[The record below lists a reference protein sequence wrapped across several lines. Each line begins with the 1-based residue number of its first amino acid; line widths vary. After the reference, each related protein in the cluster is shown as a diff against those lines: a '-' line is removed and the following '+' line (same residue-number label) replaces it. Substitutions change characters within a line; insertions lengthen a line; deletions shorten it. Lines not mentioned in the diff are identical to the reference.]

1 MTDTPTRPSARPS
14 ARRMFELFEPVHLVT
29 YMTEEPDQEL
39 AALGLH
45 GYWDGYFASRAAALG
60 AGCPAAVVD
69 AVFYNFGPG
78 EVARH
83 VPRVWSV
90 TTPHEAFTARQRGAV
105 RALRR
110 ILGEAADG
118 PELARAADLLLRAA
132 QSAPTEGRPLFA
144 GLREMPVPDEP
155 VARLYHAAT
164 LLREHRG
171 DGHTAVL
178 VAHRIGRTECHAL
191 LAIDFGQTLH
201 TFGRSHHLPA
211 ARREATVAAL
221 VQREILADAGTFTPA
236 GRALKDSIESTTDAL
251 AAAPWQALDDGEL
264 AELVALLEPLVATLQ
279 PHLSF

>member
-1 MTDTPTRPSARPS
+1 MTTSSATRPT

-29 YMTEEPDQEL
+29 YFTEEPDQEL
-39 AALGLH
+39 AALGMRN
-45 GYWDGYFASRAAALG
+45 YWDGYFASRGAALG
-60 AGCPAAVVD
+60 VGCPAAVVD

-83 VPRVWSV
+83 LPHVWSV
-90 TTPHEAFTARQRGAV
+90 TTPHEAFAARQRGAV

-110 ILGEAADG
+110 VLGDAADG
-118 PELARAADLLLRAA
+118 ADLARVADLLLRAA

-171 DGHTAVL
+171 DGHTAAL
-178 VAHRIGRTECHAL
+178 LTHRIGRTECHAL
-191 LAIDFGQTLH
+191 LAVDLGETVR

-211 ARREATVAAL
+211 DRLDATVADL
-221 VQREILADAGTFTPA
+221 QRRGVLADAGTFTPA

-251 AAAPWQALDDGEL
+251 AEAPWEALDDDEL
-264 AELVALLEPLVATLQ
+264 HELVALLEPLVATLQ
-279 PHLSF
+279 PHLTF